1 MAIEDIRWRSPVT
14 FVLVALAA
22 TLGLGNFFN
31 LPYLMATHSGG
42 TILILYAL
50 AKVSIALPLFI
61 AEMWMARHS
70 RAIASVAFASLS
82 KKHGLSRVWQWFGRL
97 FWFSAF
103 GLLAYYA
110 VVATW
115 GVIYAW
121 QYSHVSSFE
130 LEQVWFQF
138 QAMNRDVPTLLLTQT
153 LLIAAISSIMLLG
166 ISRAMQSIAM
176 VFVLVLF
183 VLVMLMFMVMTLNAE
198 YMASLPRFFLVNFS
212 NIDQSLIF
220 MIWQHAFLSTGI
232 GIGGVYAFSMFAPK
246 TISIVK
252 SSFIVVG
259 LDYIFGVIVALL
271 IWYFVFNIPIE
282 YSNGIEMFFQS
293 TLIGAIGS
301 KSSHLLLPLLF
312 MVFVISTSLALMF
325 SMLPVAIAIRSHFH
339 LNYRISVILTSLFVW
354 VISCVCILSFSVFY
368 NHLWYGMTIFE
379 SVSYGTAH
387 VLVPICAL
395 GVSVFV
401 GWRLPS
407 GNLEEQMHFKFRF
420 YYYLWRFL
428 LKFGVTCFLF
438 LTVLANLPNQWQLT
452 AQTQIELVTAMFLV
466 LIYLQWV
473 HPKLFSVEDLPNES
487 QKYKNMRSKLL
498 KDEFKTL
505 IEIDTNRIKQRYKK
519 RILYQSINQ
528 SRYKRMKPK
537 F

>member
-50 AKVSIALPLFI
+50 AKVTIALPLFI
-61 AEMWMARHS
+61 AEVWMARHS
-70 RAIASVAFASLS
+70 RAVASVAFSSLS
-82 KKHGLSRVWQWFGRL
+82 KKHGLSMVWIWFGRL

-103 GLLAYYA
+103 GLLAYY
-110 VVATW
+110 VVVTTW
-115 GVIYAW
+115 GLIYAW

-130 LEQVWFQF
+130 LEQIWFQF
-138 QAMNRDVPTLLLTQT
+138 QTMNRDVPTLLLTQT
-153 LLIAAISSIMLLG
+153 ILMTVIGAIMLLG

-176 VFVLVLF
+176 VFVLVLI
-183 VLVMLMFMVMTLNAE
+183 VLIVLMFGLMTLNAN
-198 YMASLPRFFLVNFS
+198 YMASLPQFLSVDFS

-246 TISIVK
+246 TVSIVK
-252 SSFIVVG
+252 SSIIVVG
-259 LDYIFGVIVALL
+259 LDYVFGVIVALL

-301 KSSHLLLPLLF
+301 KSAHLLLPLLF

-339 LNYRISVILTSLFVW
+339 LNYRVSVLVALLLVW
-354 VISCVCILSFSVFY
+354 LMSCVCMLSFSVFY
-368 NHLWYGMTIFE
+368 NHLWHGMTIFE
-379 SVSYGTAH
+379 SVAYGTTH

-407 GNLEEQMHFKFRF
+407 GNLEEQMHFKYRF

-438 LTVLANLPNQWQLT
+438 LTILANLPKQWQLT
-452 AQTQIELVTAMFLV
+452 GQTQIELVVAMLLM

-473 HPKLFSVEDLPNES
+473 HPKLFSVRDTLNES
-487 QKYKNMRSKLL
+487 KNFNRKSTIK
-498 KDEFKTL
+498 FKSL
-505 IEIDTNRIKQRYKK
+505 IEIDSNRVKNQYRKKQFYKNARQLRYK
-519 RILYQSINQ
+519 QH
-528 SRYKRMKPK
+528 K
-537 F
+537 FKL